1 MTATELVALLADAS
15 QNGAYF
21 VDARDRES
29 LAEAANALGF
39 TVAAIDCRGVRDR
52 DDALDRIAHAL
63 RFPPW
68 FGGNW
73 DALLDCLR
81 DLSWLPDDGTL
92 LLFDHAADWRDADP
106 AAFAVLLDVLDA
118 AARDWSAEG
127 TPFWAL
133 LPLPGERLRDIDE
146 IPG

>member
-1 MTATELVALLADAS
+1 MTAIELAALLADAS

-21 VDARDRES
+21 VDARDREA

-39 TVAAIDCRGVRDR
+39 VVVAIDCRGVRDR
-52 DDALDRIAHAL
+52 DDALDRIARAM

-73 DALLDCLR
+73 DALQDCLG
-81 DLSWLPDDGTL
+81 DLSWLPGDGYVV
-92 LLFDHAADWRDADP
+92 LFDHAADWRDADP
-106 AAFAVLLDVLDA
+106 EAFAVLLDVLDA
-118 AARDWSAEG
+118 AARDWSMEG

-133 LPLPGERLRDIDE
+133 VPQPDGSLHGIDIAN
-146 IPG
+146 